1 MKTYNETPRRIDCSR
16 GLPVQRGFS
25 YAGVR
30 GKGLNRRVSSTSY
43 LRTPNQIRGRGR
55 SLPISATPALF
66 TFNFD
71 RARVPVARTGPFDAT
86 ATWAARCPLSPPEFR
101 VNTVSDRG
109 QESHRARSDNSSGGG
124 CKRIMLR
131 PLLESQGRGIAHNCE
146 REVI

>member
-1 MKTYNETPRRIDCSR
+1 MAPKGNLEMTRQSNAEPTPTLAAPQEPTFLSEFFY
-16 GLPVQRGFS
+16 VN
-25 YAGVR
+25 AGVQGTSR
-30 GKGLNRRVSSTSY
+30 QKGAMIWPLSCTLAS
-43 LRTPNQIRGRGR
+43 
-55 SLPISATPALF
+55 